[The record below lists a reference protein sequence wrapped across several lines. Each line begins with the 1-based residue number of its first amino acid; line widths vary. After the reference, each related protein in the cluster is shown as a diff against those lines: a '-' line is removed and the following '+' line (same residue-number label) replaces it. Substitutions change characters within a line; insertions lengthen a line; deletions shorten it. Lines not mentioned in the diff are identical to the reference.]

1 MERFLT
7 PPISTTKGIGGIIK
21 TLPED
26 FVVSEMIEEDLKLD
40 PRKEKFHLPGK
51 PGLFLHFV
59 LIKRDIDSINALNLI
74 SKIWGIQRDHFGIA
88 GTKDKKAL
96 TAQRVSVWGVKERF
110 EKGNIKEIVLP
121 KIKTKNLCLRLREV
135 KLGDLWGNSF
145 TIVIRGIEQQI
156 SEIQNKVNSILSE
169 LKELGGAA
177 NSFGVQRFGETRPIT
192 HIVGK
197 LLLKGNI
204 REALRVYVGRVFK
217 SEPKEVRMA
226 RSVFWEEE
234 KIREALELFPSY
246 LRTERTILYQLLKK
260 RDFYQTF
267 LTLPLQLKKLFIH
280 AYQAY
285 LFNNYLVLRIS
296 KYGKNLSKAILGE
309 KVKRDRIFAPIFG
322 LKTDLV
328 GEVKDIYKCILEKE
342 GISKE
347 DFKKDFIRKI
357 GGRGTF
363 RAISFYPQ
371 NVELRNISKDEL
383 DKEKMKA
390 TLDVKLQKGTYATE
404 FLKEIMKNKQS
415 TTKFMINFD

>member
-21 TLPED
+21 ALPED

-51 PGLFLHFV
+51 SGLFLHFV

-74 SKIWGIQRDHFGIA
+74 SKIWGVPRDHFGIA

-145 TIVIRGIEQQI
+145 TIVIRGIEQQS
-156 SEIQNKVNSILSE
+156 SEIQNKVDSILSE

-177 NSFGVQRFGETRPIT
+177 NSFGAQRFGETRPIT

-197 LLLKGNI
+197 LLLKGDI
-204 REALRVYVGRVFK
+204 REALRVYVGRVFE
-217 SEPKEVRMA
+217 SEPEEVRIA

-285 LFNNYLVLRIS
+285 LFNNYLTLRIS

-309 KVKRDRIFAPIFG
+309 KVKKDRIFAPIFG

-328 GEVKDIYKCILEKE
+328 GEVKNIYRCILEKE

-347 DFKKDFIRKI
+347 DFKKDFIQKI

-363 RAISFYPQ
+363 RPISFYPQ

-390 TLDVKLQKGTYATE
+390 TLDIKLQKGTYATE

-415 TTKFMINFD
+415 TTKFTINFD